1 MKKFFGIILS
11 FSLILNC
18 APFKDSDLDPN
29 SVFSTLIGLQLL
41 SDLSNGNVRTVIN
54 FKLTNTGGTAY
65 GSSSETLVYGG
76 TTQLGE
82 ADPNTGSI
90 YSLQYEKSVM
100 FREFVKYPGE
110 VEAVSRGYGYNTYQ
124 VRNSSGVVL
133 GSFILKI
140 GKNMSTETK
149 GRVVIEGLVGDVAPE
164 ILSIDQETIP
174 SDSLAIDSFR
184 LLGER
189 DGRIFAFGMNQIV
202 SQNNQ
207 ELSTAS
213 LLTSVDGK
221 NFRAIEI
228 SNPELNYS
236 KEMYPSG
243 YFPRFEASNVIKVGP
258 DDYFFLIQKNTFNT
272 GSGFYDIFAW
282 YGVRITGSSVKE
294 VYRVSPVNSGPIYV
308 ERIFYMQNELIYGE
322 YNSGLDFHRDT
333 NFLKTGSSVTVG
345 PPNINSL
352 SLPRTD
358 YVHEYQGGIV
368 YSDNTGPMVNIYS
381 ANGFVPQST
390 ISNVNTLSNSPDSAF
405 LIGNSGGYV
414 FDRDSAP
421 PFLVQVHKITNPMFT
436 NGSVSSN
443 LVNSF
448 SSPLSLAATQVRTK
462 GIREFGGSKSVSVI
476 DGTTKTISLFVENA
490 NTWSYVDMN
499 SSLDVK
505 NEFEFRDN
513 FQEFGNELFYLR
525 QRNYQTDKPDIQIF
539 RSSNGNDWSK
549 YERVNVTR

>member
-174 SDSLAIDSFR
+174 SDSLTIDSFR

-189 DGRIFAFGMNQIV
+189 DGRLFAFGMNQIV
-202 SQNNQ
+202 SQNN
-207 ELSTAS
+207 
-213 LLTSVDGK
+213 
-221 NFRAIEI
+221 
-228 SNPELNYS
+228 
-236 KEMYPSG
+236 
-243 YFPRFEASNVIKVGP
+243 
-258 DDYFFLIQKNTFNT
+258 
-272 GSGFYDIFAW
+272 
-282 YGVRITGSSVKE
+282 
-294 VYRVSPVNSGPIYV
+294 
-308 ERIFYMQNELIYGE
+308 
-322 YNSGLDFHRDT
+322 
-333 NFLKTGSSVTVG
+333 
-345 PPNINSL
+345 
-352 SLPRTD
+352 
-358 YVHEYQGGIV
+358 
-368 YSDNTGPMVNIYS
+368 
-381 ANGFVPQST
+381 
-390 ISNVNTLSNSPDSAF
+390 
-405 LIGNSGGYV
+405 
-414 FDRDSAP
+414 
-421 PFLVQVHKITNPMFT
+421 
-436 NGSVSSN
+436 
-443 LVNSF
+443 
-448 SSPLSLAATQVRTK
+448 
-462 GIREFGGSKSVSVI
+462 
-476 DGTTKTISLFVENA
+476 
-490 NTWSYVDMN
+490 
-499 SSLDVK
+499 
-505 NEFEFRDN
+505 
-513 FQEFGNELFYLR
+513 
-525 QRNYQTDKPDIQIF
+525 
-539 RSSNGNDWSK
+539 
-549 YERVNVTR
+549 

>member
-1 MKKFFGIILS
+1 MKIFIGIILS
-11 FSLILNC
+11 ISLLMNC
-18 APFKDSDLDPN
+18 VKFEDSDLDPN
-29 SVFSTLIGLQLL
+29 SLFSTLIGLQLL
-41 SDLSNGNVRTVIN
+41 SDLANGNVRTVIN
-54 FKLTNTGGTAY
+54 FKLTNTDGTAY

-90 YSLQYEKSVM
+90 YSLQYEKSVN
-100 FREFVKYPGE
+100 FREFAKYPGE
-110 VEAVSRGYGYNTYQ
+110 VEAVLRGYGYNTYQ

-140 GKNMSTETK
+140 GRNMSTETK
-149 GRVVIEGLVGDVAPE
+149 DRVVIEGLVGDVAPE

-174 SDSLAIDSFR
+174 SDSLTIDSFR

-189 DGRIFAFGMNQIV
+189 DGRLFAFGMNQIV

-258 DDYFFLIQKNTFNT
+258 DDYFFLLQKNSFNT
-272 GSGFYDIFAW
+272 GTSLYDIFAW

-294 VYRVSPVNSGPIYV
+294 VYRVYPVNSGPIYV

-322 YNSGLDFHRDT
+322 LYGALEFRKDT
-333 NFLKTGSSVTVG
+333 NFLKTGSSVPVVS
-345 PPNINSL
+345 PNINSL

-368 YSDNTGPMVNIYS
+368 YSDVGPPINDIFSVTAFVNPSMISSVSSLSTS
-381 ANGFVPQST
+381 A
-390 ISNVNTLSNSPDSAF
+390 DSAF

-414 FDRDSAP
+414 FDRDSTP

-436 NGSVSSN
+436 TGAVSSN
-443 LVNSF
+443 PVNSF

-476 DGTTKTISLFVENA
+476 ETFNNMSLFVENA
-490 NTWSYVDMN
+490 NTWSYVN
-499 SSLDVK
+499 LNGALDIK
-505 NEFEFRDN
+505 NEVEFRDH

>member
-1 MKKFFGIILS
+1 MKIFIGIILS

-90 YSLQYEKSVM
+90 YSLQYEKSVN
-100 FREFVKYPGE
+100 FREFAKYPGE
-110 VEAVSRGYGYNTYQ
+110 VEAVLRGYGYNTYQ
-124 VRNSSGVVL
+124 VRNSSGAVL

-140 GKNMSTETK
+140 GRNMSTETK
-149 GRVVIEGLVGDVAPE
+149 DRVVIEGLVGDVAPE

-294 VYRVSPVNSGPIYV
+294 VYRVYPVNSGPIYV

-322 YNSGLDFHRDT
+322 LYGSLDFRKDT
-333 NFLKTGSSVTVG
+333 NFLKTGSSASVVS
-345 PPNINSL
+345 PNINSP

-368 YSDNTGPMVNIYS
+368 YSDNTNPMVNIYS
-381 ANGFVPQST
+381 ANGFVSQST
-390 ISNVNTLSNSPDSAF
+390 ISNVSSLSTLNDSAF

-414 FDRDSAP
+414 FYRDPTP

-436 NGSVSSN
+436 TGVVSSN

-448 SSPLSLAATQVRTK
+448 SSPLSLVTTQVRTK

-476 DGTTKTISLFVENA
+476 ETFNNMSLFVENA
-490 NTWSYVDMN
+490 NTWSYVN
-499 SSLDVK
+499 LNGALDIK
-505 NEFEFRDN
+505 NEVEFRDH